1 MRKILLSLSLIL
13 GIVNASWL
21 PSVFNT
27 KQAEK
32 QDKILSSTPFSKIQ
46 NKIGKVPMM
55 LEFGATSCHSCIV
68 MGKILYKIKQKYPN
82 SNIYFIDIYKDSK
95 AAKKFGI
102 RMIPTQKY
110 LDKNGNIL
118 ETHMG
123 VINEIELEKKLKSL
137 GVL

>member
-1 MRKILLSLSLIL
+1 MKKILLSISMLVSFL
-13 GIVNASWL
+13 NASWL

-27 KQAEK
+27 PQKQEK
-32 QDKILSSTPFSKIQ
+32 MLSATDFSQIE

-68 MGKILYKIKQKYPN
+68 MGKMLYKVKQKYPDAH
-82 SNIYFIDIYKDSK
+82 IYFIDIYKDRQT
-95 AAKKFGI
+95 AMKFGI

-110 LDKNGNIL
+110 LDKDGNLI

-123 VINEIELEKKLKSL
+123 VIDEVAFEEKLKTL
-137 GVL
+137 GIL